1 MGFFDSLFG
10 RSRLQPRFTYPKPLT
25 EEQQMAWRK
34 RALKENLREVAG
46 STRVI
51 AKVRANAIKDG
62 MVLPVGGK
70 IYFPTASAR
79 ALWKAEV
86 LAQLSDGIW
95 ETLAPHKKFKNERDI
110 TANRWHWVY
119 WSELLPLVGR
129 TAKVVCKQKPYTPM
143 SDYQF
148 AREFGPH
155 SYFMTAHDP
164 HREALL
170 DIGRA
175 TSPLGDSYG
184 MKDLQEDLRSIRKA
198 MESAWRKTSR

>member
-10 RSRLQPRFTYPKPLT
+10 RSRSQARFTYPKPPTT
-25 EEQQMAWRK
+25 EQKAAWRK
-34 RALKENLREVAG
+34 RALKENLREVASG
-46 STRVI
+46 TGVI
-51 AKVRANAIKDG
+51 AKVRANALKDG

-86 LAQLSDGIW
+86 LAQLSDGVW
-95 ETLAPHKKFKNERDI
+95 ETLAPHKKFKNERDL

-119 WSELLPLVGR
+119 WAELLPLVGR

-143 SDYQF
+143 ADYQF
-148 AREFGPH
+148 AREFGPR
-155 SYFMTAHDP
+155 SYFMTAHDQ
-164 HREALL
+164 HQEALL

-175 TSPLGDSYG
+175 TSPLGADYG
-184 MKDLQEDLRSIRKA
+184 MKDLQEDLRAIRMA
-198 MESAWRKTSR
+198 MESAWGKKK